1 MSDLRRWR
9 LVLGATA
16 DESFQDV
23 DLTPEE
29 ARADAALEALYDADS
44 RGALGGRRPKVARW
58 LGEIRDCFPT
68 PVVKVLQRDA
78 LDRLGLRELLLEP
91 ELLRFVEPDVR
102 LVAQLVEL
110 AGVLPAAA
118 RDAAR
123 GVVATV
129 VAEIQGR
136 LQPRL
141 VAAVTGALDRSA
153 RTRRPRP
160 ADVDWDRTIR
170 ANLATFDPAAGTIAP
185 EKLVGHSRR
194 RSRGRLHDVIVC
206 VDQSGSM
213 STSVVYA
220 GVLAAA
226 LATVPSLKTS
236 LVAFSTEV
244 ADLSD
249 QLVDP
254 VELLFGAQLG
264 GGTNIEQAVAYCR
277 QLVQRPASTVLVLVT
292 DLYEGTGDPGRLV
305 RHLEAL
311 RRAGVTVVCL
321 LALTD
326 EGAPAHD
333 DVLASR
339 VAGLGIAT
347 FACTPD
353 LFPDLLSAAIGGD
366 DVTAWADRSGLPTIR
381 SGPATW

>member
-9 LVLGATA
+9 LVLGSTA

-29 ARADAALEALYDADS
+29 ERADAALEALYDSDR
-44 RGALGGRRPKVARW
+44 RGALGGHRPKVARW
-58 LGEIRDCFPT
+58 LGEIRDCFPA
-68 PVVKVLQRDA
+68 PVVKVMQRDA
-78 LDRLGLRELLLEP
+78 VERLGLRELLLEP
-91 ELLRFVEPDVR
+91 ELLRAVEPDVR
-102 LVAQLVEL
+102 LVAQLVDL

-118 RDAAR
+118 REAAR
-123 GVVATV
+123 ELVTRVVTD
-129 VAEIQGR
+129 IQAR

-141 VAAVTGALDRSA
+141 VAAVSGALDRSS

-160 ADVDWDRTIR
+160 GDVDWDRTIK
-170 ANLATFDPAAGTIAP
+170 ANLGTFDPSIGTIVP
-185 EKLVGHSRR
+185 EKLIGHTRR
-194 RSRGRLHDVIVC
+194 RQRGRLHDVIVC

-213 STSVVYA
+213 ATSVVYA

-226 LATVPSLKTS
+226 LATVPSLRTS
-236 LVAFSTEV
+236 LVAFSTDV

-249 QLVDP
+249 ELVDP

-264 GGTNIEQAVAYCR
+264 GGTNIEQAVAYCA
-277 QLVQRPASTVLVLVT
+277 QLVERPAKTVLVLVT
-292 DLYEGTGDPGRLV
+292 DLYEGTGDPERML
-305 RHLEAL
+305 RHLGWMVQ
-311 RRAGVTVVCL
+311 AGVTVVCL

-326 EGAPAHD
+326 EGAPAHH
-333 DVLASR
+333 DVLAAR

-353 LFPDLLSAAIGGD
+353 HFPELLAAAIAGD
-366 DVTAWADRSGLPTIR
+366 DVGAWAEREGMPTTR
-381 SGPATW
+381 PGPR